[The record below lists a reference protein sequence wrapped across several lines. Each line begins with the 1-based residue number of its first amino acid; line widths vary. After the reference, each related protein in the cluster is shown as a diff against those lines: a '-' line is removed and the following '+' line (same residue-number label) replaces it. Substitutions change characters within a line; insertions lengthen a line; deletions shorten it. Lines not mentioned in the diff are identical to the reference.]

1 MENVIRKRFQRSE
14 GRKFL
19 STPLTVSVDTIIS
32 FSCAVAFIIRE
43 SEENGELF
51 VLLTKR
57 TSSLSSFG
65 NDVCLPGGRYD
76 DTVDN
81 NVVNAALREVHEE
94 VGIDSGDLNF
104 ICTLPTFCIEAI
116 PGKPELL
123 AVNPVVFWAKRSKEL
138 RLNTPEVDTAF
149 WIPLAFFLNSVNHRA
164 EKFTTGAGPTITL
177 TIFTYFDS
185 KSRRKFIIY
194 GCTANICATASS
206 IALDTSPEFPFTSL
220 VFYRTPDNVLVFAEV
235 STTPLTSLPLNE
247 DWKIVPYIIS
257 SKL

>member
-14 GRKFL
+14 RRKFL
-19 STPLTVSVDTIIS
+19 STPLTLNVDIIIS

-57 TSSLSSFG
+57 TSSLSNFA
-65 NDVCLPGGRYD
+65 NDVCLPGGKFD

-81 NVVNAALREVHEE
+81 NVVNAALRELHEE
-94 VGIDSGDLNF
+94 VGIDSEDLNF

-123 AVNPVVFWAKRSKEL
+123 AVNPVVFWAKRNKEL
-138 RLNTPEVDTAF
+138 RLNTSEVDRVF
-149 WIPLAFFLNSVNHRA
+149 WIPLSFFLSSVNHRT

-194 GCTANICATASS
+194 GCTGNICVTASS
-206 IALDTSPEFPFTSL
+206 IALDTSPHFPFTSL
-220 VFYRTPDNVLVFAEV
+220 VFYKTPEDVLVFAEL
-235 STTPLTSLPLNE
+235 STTPLTSLPQNE
-247 DWKIVPYIIS
+247 DWKIVPYIIT